1 MSFFSRLSGVF
12 KKPQLTGQA
21 QPQPIKKT
29 VIHTPPAA
37 STEPQNTKKKTM
49 GFESRPVIQPT
60 VAPVIETQIPDTI
73 VREAQAKAREIILES
88 KDEAL
93 KIREQAERRARE
105 LQEKYSKAQIDF
117 ERRNHELDR
126 KDAVLGEKERFV
138 TRMESEVNK
147 SKEETEAL
155 KKKLIEKLEDVAGMT
170 RDEAREQILKAVEK
184 KSVKEIAR
192 KIKEAEEKASEE
204 ADEKAKEILVDAMQ
218 HGATDYVAEY
228 SVSTVEIPSDDIKG
242 RLIGKE
248 GRNIRA
254 FERATGVDL
263 DLDDTPGAVRLSS
276 FDSVRREIAK
286 QALKRLITDGRVQ
299 PSRIEE
305 YVERAKQDIEKVMFE
320 EGKKLCHAVGAFNV
334 PHDLMAYLGR
344 FKYRSSYGQNMVAHT
359 LEETKIGIALA
370 KEVGADV
377 DIVRLGCLFHDIG
390 KVITEEE
397 GSHVELGVKLLK
409 KYEMPQGAIDCVA
422 QHHED
427 VPFSTKESIITY
439 IADAISGSRPGA
451 RYENYDE
458 YVKRLETMETI
469 AKENKG
475 VAEAYAIQA
484 GRELRVIV
492 SYQEIGDDETI
503 VLAEKI
509 RDRIKNEMTYPGT
522 VTVNVIREVRA
533 SAVAT

>member
-1 MSFFSRLSGVF
+1 MSFFSRLSNVF
-12 KKPQLTGQA
+12 KKPEVAGQRPA
-21 QPQPIKKT
+21 PQMNKPVKPP
-29 VIHTPPAA
+29 VIHAVG
-37 STEPQNTKKKTM
+37 KKKSV
-49 GFESRPVIQPT
+49 GFDSRPI
-60 VAPVIETQIPDTI
+60 APSAAPIVVPDTYI
-73 VREAQAKAREIILES
+73 REAQAKAREIILEA

-93 KIREQAERRARE
+93 KLREQAEKRSRE
-105 LQEKYSKAQIDF
+105 LQDKFSKAQLEY
-117 ERRNHELDR
+117 ERRSHELDR
-126 KDAVLGEKERFV
+126 KDAVLAEKERFISK
-138 TRMESEVNK
+138 MEVETSK
-147 SKEETEAL
+147 SKSETEVL

-170 RDEAREQILKAVEK
+170 RDEAKEQILKAVEK
-184 KSVKEIAR
+184 KSVKEIAQ
-192 KIKEAEEKASEE
+192 KIKAAEETAREE
-204 ADEKAKEILVDAMQ
+204 ADDKAKDILIEAMK

-263 DLDDTPGAVRLSS
+263 DLDDSPGAVRLSS

-286 QALKRLITDGRVQ
+286 QALKRLIADGRIQ

-305 YVERAKQDIEKVMFE
+305 YVERSKQEIEKVMFE

-344 FKYRSSYGQNMVAHT
+344 FKFRSSYGQNMVAHT

-370 KEVGADV
+370 KETGADV
-377 DIVRLGCLFHDIG
+377 DTVRLGCLFHDIG
-390 KVITEEE
+390 KVITDEE

-409 KYEMPQGAIDCVA
+409 KYEMPPAAIDCVA

-427 VPFSTKESIITY
+427 TAFTSNEAVLVY
-439 IADAISGSRPGA
+439 IADAISGARPGA

-458 YVKRLETMETI
+458 YVKRLETMENI
-469 AKENKG
+469 AKDFKG
-475 VAEAYAIQA
+475 VTETYAIQA
-484 GRELRVIV
+484 GRELRVLV
-492 SYQEIGDDETI
+492 NHQDLTDDETV

>member
-1 MSFFSRLSGVF
+1 MSFFSRLSKVF
-12 KKPQLTGQA
+12 KQDKTV
-21 QPQPIKKT
+21 KKT
-29 VIHTPPAA
+29 VIHAPAPQV
-37 STEPQNTKKKTM
+37 TEKIISKKKPD
-49 GFESRPVIQPT
+49 GFDSRPIQ
-60 VAPVIETQIPDTI
+60 APVEREAPDAM
-73 VREAQAKAREIILES
+73 VREAQAKAREIILEA
-88 KDEAL
+88 KDEAF
-93 KIREQAERRARE
+93 KIREQAERRGRE
-105 LQEKYSKAQIDF
+105 LQDKFSRAQLDH
-117 ERRNHELDR
+117 ERRTHELDR

-138 TRMESEVNK
+138 TKMETEVGK
-147 SKEETEAL
+147 IKEEGEAL

-192 KIKEAEEKASEE
+192 KIKEAEEKATEE
-204 ADEKAKEILVDAMQ
+204 ADDKAKEILIDAMQ
-218 HGATDYVAEY
+218 HGATDYVAEF

-263 DLDDTPGAVRLSS
+263 DLDDSPGAVRLSS

-286 QALKRLITDGRVQ
+286 QALKRLIADGRIQ

-305 YVERAKQDIEKVMFE
+305 YVVRAKEDIEKVMFE
-320 EGKKLCHAVGAFNV
+320 EGKKLCHAVGAFNI

-377 DIVRLGCLFHDIG
+377 DAVRIGCLFHDIG
-390 KVITEEE
+390 KIITEEE

-409 KYEMPQGAIDCVA
+409 KYDIPQVAIDCVA

-427 VPFSTKESIITY
+427 TPFTSKESVLVY
-439 IADAISGSRPGA
+439 IADAMSGARPGA

-469 AKENKG
+469 AKDFKG
-475 VAEAYAIQA
+475 VMEAYAIQA
-484 GRELRVIV
+484 GREIRVMV
-492 SYQEIGDDETI
+492 SHQELTDDETV

-533 SAVAT
+533 TAIAT

>member
-1 MSFFSRLSGVF
+1 MSFFSRLSKVF
-12 KKPQLTGQA
+12 KKPSGQVSRPEPVS
-21 QPQPIKKT
+21 QGKPQQKPI
-29 VIHTPPAA
+29 VHPP
-37 STEPQNTKKKTM
+37 QKKKAA
-49 GFESRPVIQPT
+49 GFDSRPIAPAVPT
-60 VAPVIETQIPDTI
+60 AQMVVPEEF
-73 VREAQAKAREIILES
+73 VREAQARAREIVLEA

-93 KIREQAERRARE
+93 RIREQAEKRSRE
-105 LQEKYSKAQIDF
+105 LQDKFSKAQLDF
-117 ERRNHELDR
+117 ERRIHEIDR
-126 KDAVLGEKERFV
+126 KDAVLAEKERFV
-138 TRMESEVNK
+138 TKIESEVAK
-147 SKEETEAL
+147 SKADTESL
-155 KKKLIEKLEDVAGMT
+155 KKRLIEKLEDVAGMT
-170 RDEAREQILKAVEK
+170 RDEAKDQILKAIEK
-184 KSVKEIAR
+184 KSVREIAQ
-192 KIKEAEEKASEE
+192 KIKEAEAKAREE
-204 ADEKAKEILVDAMQ
+204 SDEKAKEILIEAMK

-263 DLDDTPGAVRLSS
+263 DLDDSPGAVRLSS

-286 QALKRLITDGRVQ
+286 QALKRLISDGRIQ

-305 YVERAKQDIEKVMFE
+305 YVERAKQETEKVMFE

-344 FKYRSSYGQNMVAHT
+344 FKFRSSYGQNMVAHT

-370 KEVGADV
+370 KEVRADV
-377 DIVRLGCLFHDIG
+377 DVVRLGCLFHDIG
-390 KVITEEE
+390 KVVNDEE

-409 KYEMPQGAIDCVA
+409 KYEMPQAVIDCVA

-427 VPFSTKESIITY
+427 AAFTSKESILVY
-439 IADAISGSRPGA
+439 IADAMSGARPGA

-458 YVKRLETMETI
+458 YVKRLETMENI
-469 AKENKG
+469 AREQKG
-475 VAEAYAIQA
+475 VDEAYAIQA
-484 GRELRVIV
+484 GRELRVMV
-492 SYQEIGDDETI
+492 SHHELTDDET
-503 VLAEKI
+503 VVVAEKI

>member
-1 MSFFSRLSGVF
+1 MSFFSRLSKVF
-12 KKPQLTGQA
+12 KNPSEKTKVRPV
-21 QPQPIKKT
+21 QPQKPVKPI
-29 VIHTPPAA
+29 VHLAP
-37 STEPQNTKKKTM
+37 KKKPS
-49 GFESRPVIQPT
+49 GFESRPISQP
-60 VAPVIETQIPDTI
+60 ETTQSFPEEYI
-73 VREAQAKAREIILES
+73 REAQAKSREIILEA

-93 KIREQAERRARE
+93 RIREQAEKRSRE
-105 LQEKYSKAQIDF
+105 LQDKFSKAQIEF
-117 ERRNHELDR
+117 ERRTHEIDR
-126 KDAVLGEKERFV
+126 KDAVLAEKERFISKI
-138 TRMESEVNK
+138 EAEVSK
-147 SKEETEAL
+147 SKLDTEAL
-155 KKKLIEKLEDVAGMT
+155 KKKLIDKLEDVAGMT
-170 RDEAREQILKAVEK
+170 RDEAKDQILKAVEK
-184 KSVKEIAR
+184 KSVREIAQ
-192 KIKEAEEKASEE
+192 KIKEAEAKAREE
-204 ADEKAKEILVDAMQ
+204 ADDKAKEILVEAMK

-263 DLDDTPGAVRLSS
+263 DLDDSPGAVRLSS

-286 QALKRLITDGRVQ
+286 QALKRLITDGRIQ

-305 YVERAKQDIEKVMFE
+305 YVERARQDVEKVMFE

-334 PHDLMAYLGR
+334 PHDLMALLGR
-344 FKYRSSYGQNMVAHT
+344 FKFRSSYGQNMVAHT

-377 DIVRLGCLFHDIG
+377 DAVRLGCLFHDIG
-390 KVITEEE
+390 KVVTEEE
-397 GSHVELGVKLLK
+397 GSHVELGVKVLK
-409 KYEMPQGAIDCVA
+409 KYEMPQTVIDCVA

-427 VPFSTKESIITY
+427 TAFTSNESVLVY
-439 IADAISGSRPGA
+439 IADAMSGARPGA

-458 YVKRLETMETI
+458 YVKRLETMENI
-469 AKENKG
+469 ARENRG
-475 VAEAYAIQA
+475 VSEAYAIQA

-492 SYQEIGDDETI
+492 NHQDLTDDETV

>member
-1 MSFFSRLSGVF
+1 MSFFSRLSKVF
-12 KKPQLTGQA
+12 KNRVEPTVKV
-21 QPQPIKKT
+21 QPKNEPPRKQP
-29 VIHTPPAA
+29 VIHAP
-37 STEPQNTKKKTM
+37 KKSSLD
-49 GFESRPVIQPT
+49 FESRPIVAPT
-60 VAPVIETQIPDTI
+60 VSSASVPEEII
-73 VREAQAKAREIILES
+73 REAQAKAREIILEA

-93 KIREQAERRARE
+93 KLREQAEKRSRE
-105 LQEKYSKAQIDF
+105 LQEKFAKAQLEF
-117 ERRNHELDR
+117 ERKNHELDR
-126 KDAVLGEKERFV
+126 KDAVLSEKERFLSRIEAE
-138 TRMESEVNK
+138 TTK
-147 SKEETEAL
+147 SKTETEAL
-155 KKKLIEKLEDVAGMT
+155 KKRLIEKLEDVAGMT
-170 RDEAREQILKAVEK
+170 RDEAKEQILRAVEK
-184 KSVKEIAR
+184 KAVREIAQ
-192 KIKEAEEKASEE
+192 KIKEAEAKAKEE
-204 ADEKAKEILVDAMQ
+204 ADDIAKEILIDAMK

-286 QALKRLITDGRVQ
+286 QALKRLIADGRIQ

-305 YVERAKQDIEKVMFE
+305 YVERSKQEVEKIMFE

-344 FKYRSSYGQNMVAHT
+344 FKFRSSYGQNMVAHT

-377 DIVRLGCLFHDIG
+377 DVVRLGCLFHDIG
-390 KVITEEE
+390 KVVTDEE

-409 KYEMPQGAIDCVA
+409 KYEMPQAVIDCVA

-427 VPFSTKESIITY
+427 TAFTSKEAILVY
-439 IADAISGSRPGA
+439 IADAISGARPGA

-458 YVKRLETMETI
+458 YVKRLETMEKI
-469 AKENKG
+469 AKDFKG
-475 VAEAYAIQA
+475 VSEAYAIQA

-492 SYQEIGDDETI
+492 NHQDLTDDETV

-533 SAVAT
+533 SAVAN